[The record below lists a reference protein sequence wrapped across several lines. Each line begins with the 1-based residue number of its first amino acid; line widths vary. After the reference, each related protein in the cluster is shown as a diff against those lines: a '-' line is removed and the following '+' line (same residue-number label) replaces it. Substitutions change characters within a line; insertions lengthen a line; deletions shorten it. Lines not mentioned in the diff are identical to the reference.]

1 MDVSAEKRGSDR
13 IEIEFPA
20 VCTRFN
26 SDRGHAVTVKNCS
39 ESGMYF
45 EADKSFGAGLYIM
58 LRKDGS
64 LKGSRPPK
72 CPHVK
77 SLIVGQV
84 RWSREIH
91 TPTGFSYGVGVRYV
105 HSY

>member
-1 MDVSAEKRGSDR
+1 MDVSAEKRRADR

-26 SDRGHAVTVKNCS
+26 SDTGHPVTVKNCS
-39 ESGMYF
+39 EGGMYF
-45 EADKSFGAGLYIM
+45 EGEKPFGAGLYIM

-64 LKGSRPPK
+64 LKGATPPG
-72 CPHVK
+72 CPCVK

-84 RWSREIH
+84 RWSREIP
-91 TPTGFSYGVGVRYV
+91 TSTGFSYGVGVRYV